1 MKRISVVIPAHN
13 EQNNIHP
20 LVNELQKVL
29 ASTDYFYE
37 YIFVDDG
44 SKDNTLN
51 EIKIQAEIHSCV
63 RYVELSRNFGKDHAL
78 QAGIEVAAGDAVITM
93 DADMQHPPEMIKEL
107 IRYWEM
113 DYDVV
118 YTYRAE
124 ANAHV
129 SSYQRFSS
137 KMFYK
142 GINMLS
148 DIELE
153 NGIADFRLLDR
164 KVVDELKQM
173 DEHEIFFRG
182 MVKWV
187 GFKQKAIPYIPS
199 ERLTGDASY
208 SFFNLVKLAVNSMM
222 SFSVRPLY
230 AVTGIGLFFSLFSVL
245 YIPYV
250 FISYFFFGYTTAS
263 GWASIIATVAF
274 FGGLQLFVLG
284 VIGMYLG
291 KLFMQAKQRPNYII
305 RSTNFVK
312 TGNDLIKL

>member
-1 MKRISVVIPAHN
+1 MKKISIVIPAHN

-29 ASTDYFYE
+29 AGTNYLFE

-44 SKDNTLN
+44 SRDNTLN
-51 EIKIQAEIHSCV
+51 EIKIQSEIHAHV
-63 RYVELSRNFGKDHAL
+63 RYIELSRNFGKDHAL
-78 QAGIEVAAGDAVITM
+78 QAGLEVATGDAVVTM
-93 DADMQHPPEMIKEL
+93 DSDLQHPPEMIREM
-107 IRYWEM
+107 IRYWEQ

-118 YTYRAE
+118 YTYRAQ
-124 ANAHV
+124 ANAHA
-129 SSYQRFSS
+129 SKYQRFSS

-142 GINMLS
+142 SINMLS

-164 KVVDELKQM
+164 KVVEELKQM

-187 GFKQKAIPYIPS
+187 GFKQKAIPYTPAV
-199 ERLTGDASY
+199 RLSGEASY
-208 SFFNLVKLAVNSMM
+208 SFFKLLKLAVNSVM

-230 AVTGIGLFFSLFSVL
+230 AVTGIGLMFSLFSVL

-250 FISYFFFGYTTAS
+250 FISYFFFGQSTAS

-305 RSTNFVK
+305 RSTNVVK
-312 TGNDLIKL
+312 KANDLIEL